1 MRQTSRR
8 YRAAIETQGY
18 DRHKRY
24 PLMEA
29 LHVLES
35 FPTPKF
41 DETVELCVRLGI
53 DPKKSD
59 QMVRGSVSLPK
70 GIGKTRSVAV
80 FAEGEAAEAAE
91 AAGADIVGSQ
101 DLAKRIQEGFSEF
114 DVCIAHPSMMRHVG
128 KLGRILGPQGK
139 MPSPKSGTVTENI
152 ADAVS
157 EFKAGKVEFRADMG
171 GNVHVPVGK
180 RSFAAED
187 LASNITHFLDHL
199 KTMKPAAVKGT
210 YVRKVSVSATMS
222 PGITVDLS

>member
-18 DRHKRY
+18 DRLKRY

-29 LHVLES
+29 LEVLAS
-35 FPTPKF
+35 FPKPRF

-70 GIGKTRSVAV
+70 GIGKTRTVAV
-80 FAEGEAAEAAE
+80 FAEGEAATAAKE
-91 AAGADIVGSQ
+91 AGADIVGSD
-101 DLAKRIQEGFSEF
+101 DLAQRIQDGFSEF

-157 EFKAGKVEFRADMG
+157 EFKAGKVEFRADSG

-187 LASNITHFLDHL
+187 LEANITHFVDHL
-199 KTMKPAAVKGT
+199 RTLRPSAVKGA

-222 PGITVDLS
+222 PGITLDVS

>member
-35 FPTPKF
+35 FPKPKF

-157 EFKAGKVEFRADMG
+157 EFKAGKVEFRADSG

-180 RSFAAED
+180 RSFAADD
-187 LASNITHFLDHL
+187 LEANITHFVDHL
-199 KTMKPAAVKGT
+199 RALRPSAVKGA
-210 YVRKVSVSATMS
+210 YVRKVSVSATMC
-222 PGITVDLS
+222 PGITLDVS

>member
-8 YRAAIETQGY
+8 YRAALDTQGY
-18 DRHKRY
+18 DSQKRY
-24 PLMEA
+24 PLAEA
-29 LHVLES
+29 LEVLES
-35 FPTPKF
+35 FPKPRF

-70 GIGKTRSVAV
+70 GIGKTRIVAV

-91 AAGADIVGSQ
+91 AAGADIVGSE
-101 DLAKRIQEGFSEF
+101 DLAQRIQEGFSDF

-128 KLGRILGPQGK
+128 KLGRLLGPQGK

-152 ADAVS
+152 SDAVS
-157 EFKAGKVEFRADMG
+157 EFKAGKVEFRADSG

-180 RSFAAED
+180 RSFAAGD
-187 LASNITHFLDHL
+187 LEANITHFVDHL
-199 KTMKPAAVKGT
+199 RTIRPAAVKGA

-222 PGITVDLS
+222 PGITLDVS

>member
-35 FPTPKF
+35 FPKPKF

-70 GIGKTRSVAV
+70 GIGKTRVVAV
-80 FAEGEAAEAAE
+80 FAEGDAAKDAE
-91 AAGADIVGSQ
+91 AAGADIVGSD
-101 DLAKRIQEGFSEF
+101 DLAKRIQEGFSDF

-152 ADAVS
+152 TDAVT
-157 EFKAGKVEFRADMG
+157 EFKAGKVEFRADSG

-180 RSFAAED
+180 RSFAAAD
-187 LASNITHFLDHL
+187 LEVNITHFVDHL
-199 KTMKPAAVKGT
+199 RTLRPTAVKGA
-210 YVRKVSVSATMS
+210 YVRKVTVSATMS
-222 PGITVDLS
+222 PGITLDVS